1 MFENEEIKKAK
12 NTNIVTLVVL
22 SNIMII
28 LNTIIINIFK
38 K

>member
-1 MFENEEIKKAK
+1 MFENEKIKTAK
-12 NTNIVTLVVL
+12 NTNIATLVVL

-28 LNTIIINIFK
+28 IITIIINIFK